1 MTQKKRILRKGGCL
15 QIESEMRGVLYSF
28 TIFGKKMKSGNVSAH
43 FSLAVYGTSLVKTGS
58 FY

>member
-28 TIFGKKMKSGNVSAH
+28 TIFGKKIKSGNVSH